1 MAKVKQIK
9 SMQERLED
17 AIVPKEQA
25 PFAIPENWCWVKV
38 GSIAK
43 ILNGYAFK
51 SPQYVS
57 EGIRI
62 IRISNV
68 QDGYIVDEKPVYYS
82 FDTINE
88 IKEYLL
94 FEGDLL
100 FSLTGNVGRV
110 ALLTANF
117 LPAALN
123 QRVACIRSIN
133 SIVNIKYLFYFFQ
146 TPLIFEKFQAAAK
159 GIAQQ
164 NLSTESIKNSN
175 ITLAPIEEQKR
186 IVDKIELLF
195 SRLDEAKELILNSLD
210 EFEDRKST
218 ILHKAFNGELTACYR
233 KQNEISWK
241 NCVLNDVADYKKGP
255 FGSSITKA
263 MFVEKGES
271 TYKVYEQGNAIRKT
285 INYGRYYI
293 SEKKFQELKSFEVKG
308 GDIIVSCAGTIG
320 ETFMLPENCERG
332 IINQALMR
340 VRLYDNIV
348 PQYFIYYFGEVLKQD
363 VNSKAKGIAIKN
375 IPRFS
380 VLKQLP
386 IKLPPLQEQQE
397 IVRILDGFFEK
408 EDKSKELLD
417 MIDQIE
423 EMKKSILA
431 RAFRGELG
439 THSDTDEPAIE
450 LLRKILK

>member
-9 SMQERLED
+9 SMQERLEE

-195 SRLDEAKELILNSLD
+195 SRLDEAKELIQKSLD
-210 EFEDRKST
+210 EFEDRKSA
-218 ILHKAFNGELTACYR
+218 ILHKALKGELIKKR
-233 KQNEISWK
+233 SNWHQVRLK
-241 NCVLNDVADYKKGP
+241 DV
-255 FGSSITKA
+255 
-263 MFVEKGES
+263 
-271 TYKVYEQGNAIRKT
+271 VYEFQ
-285 INYGRYYI
+285 YGTSKK
-293 SEKKFQELKSFEVKG
+293 SEK
-308 GDIIVSCAGTIG
+308 IG
-320 ETFMLPENCERG
+320 KAVVIRMGNLQSG
-332 IINQALMR
+332 KIDWA
-340 VRLYDNIV
+340 NI
-348 PQYFIYYFGEVLKQD
+348 D
-363 VNSKAKGIAIKN
+363 
-375 IPRFS
+375 
-380 VLKQLP
+380 
-386 IKLPPLQEQQE
+386 
-397 IVRILDGFFEK
+397 
-408 EDKSKELLD
+408 
-417 MIDQIE
+417 
-423 EMKKSILA
+423 
-431 RAFRGELG
+431 
-439 THSDTDEPAIE
+439 
-450 LLRKILK
+450 

>member
-1 MAKVKQIK
+1 MCTFQN
-9 SMQERLED
+9 
-17 AIVPKEQA
+17 VPQ
-25 PFAIPENWCWVKV
+25 
-38 GSIAK
+38 
-43 ILNGYAFK
+43 
-51 SPQYVS
+51 QT
-57 EGIRI
+57 
-62 IRISNV
+62 
-68 QDGYIVDEKPVYYS
+68 EKPQKS
-82 FDTINE
+82 CC
-88 IKEYLL
+88 
-94 FEGDLL
+94 
-100 FSLTGNVGRV
+100 S
-110 ALLTANF
+110 
-117 LPAALN
+117 
-123 QRVACIRSIN
+123 
-133 SIVNIKYLFYFFQ
+133 
-146 TPLIFEKFQAAAK
+146 FQAAAK

>member
-9 SMQERLED
+9 SMQERLEE

-25 PFAIPENWCWVKV
+25 PFAIPENWCWVKLFYLCQLENGEKV
-38 GSIAK
+38 FGDCLPYLDAK
-43 ILNGYAFK
+43 YLRGK
-51 SPQYVS
+51 S
-57 EGIRI
+57 EGALKSEGVLLEKGQKVIL
-62 IRISNV
+62 V
-68 QDGYIVDEKPVYYS
+68 DGENSGEV
-82 FDTINE
+82 FE
-88 IKEYLL
+88 I
-94 FEGDLL
+94 FERGYMGST
-100 FSLTGNVGRV
+100 FRV
-110 ALLTANF
+110 L
-117 LPAALN
+117 
-123 QRVACIRSIN
+123 SIN
-133 SIVNIKYLFYFFQ
+133 KNVNVDLIQYFISFYQEELRNNKIGSAIPHLNKELFY
-146 TPLIFEKFQAAAK
+146 
-159 GIAQQ
+159 
-164 NLSTESIKNSN
+164 NLSFPY
-175 ITLAPIEEQKR
+175 APIEEQKR
-186 IVDKIELLF
+186 IVDKIESLF

-408 EDKSKELLD
+408 EDKSKESLD